1 MQISEEIRLI
11 LINWHQKI
19 MILSE
24 KGSRL
29 QKSVYSIYKFHL
41 CGRKTYVFNMCIKNT
56 ERALAGVAYWI
67 ERQPVN
73 QRVIGLIPSQG
84 TCVGCR
90 PGLQWGA
97 CEKQPHIDVSL
108 PFSPSIAPSPK
119 IKKKNF
125 IKKKK
130 GKSALELGP

>member
-1 MQISEEIRLI
+1 MTMQISEEIRLI

-73 QRVIGLIPSQG
+73 QRVIGLIPSPG
-84 TCVGCR
+84 TGLGCR
-90 PGLQWGA
+90 PGPQLGT
-97 CEKQPHIDVSL
+97 CERQLIDSIFLSLSFSL
-108 PFSPSIAPSPK
+108 PSPV
-119 IKKKNF
+119 
-125 IKKKK
+125 
-130 GKSALELGP
+130 